1 MPWREPIA
9 AELAER
15 FCAIL
20 KSQGGRA
27 PTRCRVFVN
36 DEIVTV
42 VCEETLN
49 ATELRVQHSDVGAV
63 ARSRRAIQR
72 MVRVNFTPQLE
83 ALLGTTVVGSTSGH
97 AIDPDVGVF
106 NFVLAAR
113 PQQDP
118 LRAAEDLEAAE

>member
-9 AELAER
+9 SELAER
-15 FCAIL
+15 FCSAV
-20 KSQGGRA
+20 KDRGGRA

-49 ATELRVQHSDVGAV
+49 ATELRVQHTDVNAV

-83 ALLGTTVVGSTSGH
+83 ELLGTTVIASTSGH
-97 AIDPDVGVF
+97 AVDPDVGIY

-113 PQQDP
+113 PVQDP
-118 LRAAEDLEAAE
+118 LREVEAEAAE